1 MNWTKEIFLSKVKL
15 MEGFLKSSETEI
27 VKSEIAK
34 QIYAVSHLVGS
45 FQLRSG
51 RISNEYFDKYQ
62 FEADPILLNAVVRQM
77 ITLIPSDIE
86 VLAGLEL
93 GGISIVTLLSHYS
106 GLPTAFV
113 RKEAKKYGTS
123 RLAEGVEINH
133 RKVLIV
139 EDVVTSGGQIIISAN
154 QLRQLGAQ
162 IDYAICVID
171 REESAVDKLLAE
183 GITLFSLLKR
193 SDFPN

>member
-1 MNWTKEIFLSKVKL
+1 MEDFQKGVEI
-15 MEGFLKSSETEI
+15 EI
-27 VKSEIAK
+27 IKSEIAK
-34 QIYAVSHLVGS
+34 QIYAVSHLAGS
-45 FQLRSG
+45 FKLRSG

-62 FEADPILLNAVVRQM
+62 FEADPILLNAIVKQM
-77 ITLIPSDIE
+77 LTFIPSDIE

-123 RLAEGVEINH
+123 RLAEGVEINN

-139 EDVVTSGGQIIISAN
+139 EDVVTSGGQIMISAK

-162 IDYAICVID
+162 IDYVLCVID
-171 REESAVDKLLAE
+171 REEGAIDKLLAE
-183 GITLFSLLKR
+183 GITLLSLLKR

>member
-1 MNWTKEIFLSKVKL
+1 
-15 MEGFLKSSETEI
+15 MEAFQKGVEGEI

-34 QIYAVSHLVGS
+34 QIYTVSHLAGS
-45 FQLRSG
+45 FKLRSG
-51 RISNEYFDKYQ
+51 KISNEYFDKYQ
-62 FEADPILLNAVVRQM
+62 FEADPILLNAVVKQM
-77 ITLIPSDIE
+77 LTLIPSDIK

-123 RLAEGVEINH
+123 RLAEGVQINN

-162 IDYAICVID
+162 IDYVLCVID
-171 REESAVDKLLAE
+171 REEGAIDKLLAE
-183 GITLFSLLKR
+183 GITLLSLLKR

>member
-1 MNWTKEIFLSKVKL
+1 MGN
-15 MEGFLKSSETEI
+15 FLKRSETEI

-34 QIYAVSHLVGS
+34 QIYTVSHLVGS

-51 RISNEYFDKYQ
+51 QISNEYFDKYQ
-62 FEADPILLNAVVRQM
+62 FEADPILLNAIVKQM
-77 ITLIPSDIE
+77 LTLIPSDIE

-123 RLAEGVEINH
+123 RLAEGAEINN

-139 EDVVTSGGQIIISAN
+139 EDVVTSGGQIVISAN

-162 IDYAICVID
+162 IDYVVCVID
-171 REESAVDKLLAE
+171 REEGAIDKLLAE
-183 GITLFSLLKR
+183 GITLLSLLKR
-193 SDFPN
+193 RDLPT

>member
-1 MNWTKEIFLSKVKL
+1 MERFLKRSENEIF
-15 MEGFLKSSETEI
+15 
-27 VKSEIAK
+27 KSEIAK
-34 QIYAVSHLVGS
+34 QIYTASHLVGS

-62 FEADPILLNAVVRQM
+62 FEADPILLNAVVKQM
-77 ITLIPSDIE
+77 LTLIPSDIK

-123 RLAEGVEINH
+123 RLAEGVQINN

-154 QLRQLGAQ
+154 QLRQLGTQ
-162 IDYAICVID
+162 IDYVLCVID
-171 REESAVDKLLAE
+171 RE
-183 GITLFSLLKR
+183 
-193 SDFPN
+193 

>member
-1 MNWTKEIFLSKVKL
+1 MV
-15 MEGFLKSSETEI
+15 
-27 VKSEIAK
+27 
-34 QIYAVSHLVGS
+34 
-45 FQLRSG
+45 
-51 RISNEYFDKYQ
+51 
-62 FEADPILLNAVVRQM
+62 
-77 ITLIPSDIE
+77 TLIPSDIE

-106 GLPTAFV
+106 GLPAAFV

-123 RLAEGVEINH
+123 RLAEGVQINN

-139 EDVVTSGGQIIISAN
+139 EDVVTSGGQIIILAN

-162 IDYAICVID
+162 IDYVLCVID
-171 REESAVDKLLAE
+171 CEEGAIDKLLAE
-183 GITLFSLLKR
+183 GITLLSLLKR

>member
-1 MNWTKEIFLSKVKL
+1 MDKAIFFSKVKL
-15 MEGFLKSSETEI
+15 MGNFLKRSETEI

-34 QIYAVSHLVGS
+34 QIYTVSHLVGS

-51 RISNEYFDKYQ
+51 QISNEYFDKYQ
-62 FEADPILLNAVVRQM
+62 FEADPILLNAIVKQM
-77 ITLIPSDIE
+77 LTLIPSDIE

-123 RLAEGVEINH
+123 RLAEGAEINN

-139 EDVVTSGGQIIISAN
+139 EDVVTSGGQIVISAH
-154 QLRQLGAQ
+154 QLRKLGAE
-162 IDYAICVID
+162 IDYALCVIE
-171 REESAVDKLLAE
+171 REEGAIDRLFAE
-183 GITLFSLLKR
+183 GIALLSLLKR
-193 SDFPN
+193 RDLPT

>member
-1 MNWTKEIFLSKVKL
+1 
-15 MEGFLKSSETEI
+15 
-27 VKSEIAK
+27 
-34 QIYAVSHLVGS
+34 SHLAGS

-51 RISNEYFDKYQ
+51 RISSEYFDKYQ

-77 ITLIPSDIE
+77 LTLIPSDIE

-123 RLAEGVEINH
+123 RLAEGVQINN
-133 RKVLIV
+133 RKV
-139 EDVVTSGGQIIISAN
+139 
-154 QLRQLGAQ
+154 
-162 IDYAICVID
+162 
-171 REESAVDKLLAE
+171 
-183 GITLFSLLKR
+183 
-193 SDFPN
+193 

>member
-15 MEGFLKSSETEI
+15 MEGFIKRSETEI

-77 ITLIPSDIE
+77 LTLIPSDIE

-106 GLPTAFV
+106 SLPTAFV

-123 RLAEGVEINH
+123 RLAEGVQINNG
-133 RKVLIV
+133 KVLIV

-162 IDYAICVID
+162 IDYALCVID
-171 REESAVDKLLAE
+171 REEGAIDKLLAE
-183 GITLFSLLKR
+183 GITLLSLLKR

>member
-1 MNWTKEIFLSKVKL
+1 LDKAIFFSKVKL
-15 MEGFLKSSETEI
+15 MGNFLKRSETEI

-62 FEADPILLNAVVRQM
+62 FEADPILLNAIVKQM
-77 ITLIPSDIE
+77 VTLIPSDIE

-106 GLPTAFV
+106 GLPAVFV

-123 RLAEGVEINH
+123 RLAEGVQINN

-139 EDVVTSGGQIIISAN
+139 EDVVTSGGQIVISAN

-162 IDYAICVID
+162 IDYVVCVID
-171 REESAVDKLLAE
+171 REEGAIDKLLAE
-183 GITLFSLLKR
+183 GITMLSLLKR

>member
-1 MNWTKEIFLSKVKL
+1 
-15 MEGFLKSSETEI
+15 MEAFQKGVEGEI

-34 QIYAVSHLVGS
+34 QIYTVSHLAGS
-45 FQLRSG
+45 FKLRSG
-51 RISNEYFDKYQ
+51 KISNEYFDKYQ
-62 FEADPILLNAVVRQM
+62 FEADPILLNAVVKQM
-77 ITLIPSDIE
+77 LTLIPTDIK

-123 RLAEGVEINH
+123 RLAEGVEINNQ
-133 RKVLIV
+133 KVLIV

-162 IDYAICVID
+162 IDYVLCVID
-171 REESAVDKLLAE
+171 REEGAVDKLLAE
-183 GITLFSLLKR
+183 GITLLSLLKR

>member
-1 MNWTKEIFLSKVKL
+1 
-15 MEGFLKSSETEI
+15 MERFLKRSENEI
-27 VKSEIAK
+27 LKSEIAK
-34 QIYAVSHLVGS
+34 QIYTASHLVGS

-62 FEADPILLNAVVRQM
+62 FEADPILLNAVVKQM
-77 ITLIPSDIE
+77 LTLIPSDIE

-106 GLPTAFV
+106 GLPAAFV

-123 RLAEGVEINH
+123 RLAEGVQINN

-162 IDYAICVID
+162 IDYVLCVID
-171 REESAVDKLLAE
+171 REEGAIDKLLAE
-183 GITLFSLLKR
+183 GITLLSLLKR

>member
-1 MNWTKEIFLSKVKL
+1 MDKAIFFSKVKL
-15 MEGFLKSSETEI
+15 MGNFLNRSETEI
-27 VKSEIAK
+27 VRSEIAK

-62 FEADPILLNAVVRQM
+62 FEADPILLNAIIKQM
-77 ITLIPSDIE
+77 LTLIPSDIE

-106 GLPTAFV
+106 GLPAVFV

-123 RLAEGVEINH
+123 RLAEGVQINN

-139 EDVVTSGGQIIISAN
+139 EDVVTSGGQIVISAN

-162 IDYAICVID
+162 IDYVLCVID
-171 REESAVDKLLAE
+171 REEGAIDKLLAE
-183 GITLFSLLKR
+183 GITLLSLLKR

>member
-1 MNWTKEIFLSKVKL
+1 MGSFLNR
-15 MEGFLKSSETEI
+15 SETEI

-34 QIYAVSHLVGS
+34 QIYTVSHLVGS

-62 FEADPILLNAVVRQM
+62 FEADPILLNAIVKQM
-77 ITLIPSDIE
+77 LTLIPSDIE

-93 GGISIVTLLSHYS
+93 GGIPIVTLLSHYS
-106 GLPTAFV
+106 GLPAVFV

-123 RLAEGVEINH
+123 RLAEGVQINN

-139 EDVVTSGGQIIISAN
+139 EDVVTSGGQIVISAN

-162 IDYAICVID
+162 IDYVLCVID
-171 REESAVDKLLAE
+171 REEGVIDKLLAE
-183 GITLFSLLKR
+183 GITLLSLLKR

>member
-1 MNWTKEIFLSKVKL
+1 MGN
-15 MEGFLKSSETEI
+15 FLKRSETEI

-34 QIYAVSHLVGS
+34 QIYTVSHLVGS

-51 RISNEYFDKYQ
+51 QISNEYFDKYQ
-62 FEADPILLNAVVRQM
+62 FEADTILLNAIVKQM
-77 ITLIPSDIE
+77 LTLIPSDIE

-123 RLAEGVEINH
+123 RLAEGAEINN

-139 EDVVTSGGQIIISAN
+139 EDVVTSGGQIVISAH
-154 QLRQLGAQ
+154 QLRELGAE
-162 IDYAICVID
+162 IDYALCVMD
-171 REESAVDKLLAE
+171 REEGAVDRLFAE
-183 GITLFSLLKR
+183 GIALLSLLKR
-193 SDFPN
+193 RDLPT

>member
-1 MNWTKEIFLSKVKL
+1 

>member
-1 MNWTKEIFLSKVKL
+1 
-15 MEGFLKSSETEI
+15 MERFLKRSENELF
-27 VKSEIAK
+27 KSEIAK
-34 QIYAVSHLVGS
+34 QIYTASHLVGS

-62 FEADPILLNAVVRQM
+62 FEADPILLNAVVKQ
-77 ITLIPSDIE
+77 ILTLIPSDIE

-93 GGISIVTLLSHYS
+93 GGIPIVTLLSHYS
-106 GLPTAFV
+106 GLPAAFV

-123 RLAEGVEINH
+123 RLAEGVQINN

-162 IDYAICVID
+162 IDYVLCVID
-171 REESAVDKLLAE
+171 REEGAIDKLLAE
-183 GITLFSLLKR
+183 GITLLSLLKR

>member
-1 MNWTKEIFLSKVKL
+1 
-15 MEGFLKSSETEI
+15 MERFLKRSENELF
-27 VKSEIAK
+27 KSEIAK
-34 QIYAVSHLVGS
+34 QIYTASHLVGS

-62 FEADPILLNAVVRQM
+62 FEADPILLNAVVKQM
-77 ITLIPSDIE
+77 LTLIPSDIE

-93 GGISIVTLLSHYS
+93 GGIPIVTLLSHYS
-106 GLPTAFV
+106 GLPAGFV

-123 RLAEGVEINH
+123 RLAEGVEINNQ
-133 RKVLIV
+133 KVLIV

-154 QLRQLGAQ
+154 QLRRLGAQ
-162 IDYAICVID
+162 IDYVLCVID
-171 REESAVDKLLAE
+171 REEGAVDKLLAE
-183 GITLFSLLKR
+183 GITLLSLLKR